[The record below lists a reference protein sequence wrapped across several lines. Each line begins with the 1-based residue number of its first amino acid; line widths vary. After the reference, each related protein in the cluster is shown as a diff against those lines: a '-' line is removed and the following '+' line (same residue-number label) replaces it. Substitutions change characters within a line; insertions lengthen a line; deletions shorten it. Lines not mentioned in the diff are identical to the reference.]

1 MQNTKGNQSRN
12 QPQQDNQS
20 KVGRQCHEGSAKVR
34 GEALHVNENDVRD
47 QPQLDNQSTN
57 EQQCHDGSANGVKGG
72 SKGSH
77 CCGENGSQ

>member
-1 MQNTKGNQSRN
+1 
-12 QPQQDNQS
+12 
-20 KVGRQCHEGSAKVR
+20 
-34 GEALHVNENDVRD
+34 VRD

-72 SKGSH
+72 SKGDH